1 MGAGLPVAQ
10 TTTRA
15 RRLTIIALLIAALT
29 GVFSAGAA
37 FATAP
42 IPLDDGFVTD
52 DTGALSSS
60 EHEAVETRLD
70 ELASQSDADLFVV
83 FVDRFTDPADR
94 IEWTDRV
101 AVQNNLGAN
110 QYLLAIAVDERSY
123 YIPADLNGPLSDAK
137 LTDVEQKI
145 QPLLSDGDW
154 AGAVILAADE
164 IQGDGGA
171 GVLRFVL
178 AAAAVIVLALIIW
191 AIVRAVRAHRRRE
204 AVRRRGAMPETP
216 DPNDPFS
223 TMTDEQVATAAG
235 SALVQADDAITSS
248 REELG
253 FAVAQYGEAATAE
266 FTQAVDAAKA
276 KMSEAF
282 DLKQKLDDEVE
293 DSVFDRRAWNL
304 RIVALCD
311 EIDDTLDAQTAAFD
325 ALRRLEQNAGPELE
339 RVRGERAAAQPA
351 VDEADAAVSRL
362 TGEYD
367 PTALASVADNPSQA
381 RERLALADRSL
392 AAAAEALAAG
402 RTGEAAFAIR
412 TAEQST
418 AQAVQIVQ
426 AITALGDELQMLEG
440 KARELIAEL
449 QTDVVTAARL
459 PDSAGAIAPVIAATT
474 AQLQQAQSELTGA
487 SRSPQRVLDA
497 LTTADAQIDAAI
509 AQGTETVQREQRA
522 RQLLDQTL
530 AQAQSEIRATREF
543 IDTRRGTVGD
553 TARTRLSQAEAAIA
567 HATSVRDRDSVVAL
581 REAQNALALSQ
592 QAFAAAQSDLT
603 AYSPGGWGGSPY
615 GGSGGSDLAGDI
627 LGGIIGGLLAGGG
640 SGGGG
645 FSGGS
650 SGNWRSSGGGGFRTS
665 GFGGSGRSSRSS
677 SFGRSGGGRSGRSGG
692 GRF

>member
-52 DTGALSSS
+52 DTAALSSS

-418 AQAVQIVQ
+418 AQAVQLVQ

>member
-52 DTGALSSS
+52 DTAALSSS

-123 YIPADLNGPLSDAK
+123 YISADLNGPLSDAK

-418 AQAVQIVQ
+418 AQAVQLVQ

>member
-418 AQAVQIVQ
+418 AQAVQLVQ

>member
-52 DTGALSSS
+52 DTAALSSS

-123 YIPADLNGPLSDAK
+123 YISADLNGPLSDAK
-137 LTDVEQKI
+137 LTDVQQKI

-418 AQAVQIVQ
+418 AQAVQLVQ

>member
-123 YIPADLNGPLSDAK
+123 YISADLNGPLSDAK
-137 LTDVEQKI
+137 LTDVQQKI

-418 AQAVQIVQ
+418 AQAVQLVQ

>member
-123 YIPADLNGPLSDAK
+123 YISADLNGPLSDAK

-418 AQAVQIVQ
+418 AQAVQLVQ